1 MSWLFASSGQ
11 SIQAS
16 ASVLSMNKV
25 KVKVAQSCPTLCNP
39 YGLYSPRNSPGQN
52 TGVGSPSLL
61 QEIFP
66 TQGPNP
72 GLPQYRRIFYQLSHK
87 GSPRIL
93 EGAAY
98 PFCSRSLWPR
108 NWPRVSCTAGGFF
121 THWALRQ
128 GLCLSGLTGLISS
141 LSKGLSRVSLAQFKC
156 INSSV
161 LSLLYG
167 PAVTSIH
174 GYWKNHSLD

>member
-93 EGAAY
+93 QWVAY
-98 PFCSRSLWPR
+98 P
-108 NWPRVSCTAGGFF
+108 
-121 THWALRQ
+121 
-128 GLCLSGLTGLISS
+128 
-141 LSKGLSRVSLAQFKC
+141 LSRGFSDPGIELGFPALQQILYQLSCQGSPVSSQMAQ
-156 INSSV
+156 I
-161 LSLLYG
+161 
-167 PAVTSIH
+167 
-174 GYWKNHSLD
+174 